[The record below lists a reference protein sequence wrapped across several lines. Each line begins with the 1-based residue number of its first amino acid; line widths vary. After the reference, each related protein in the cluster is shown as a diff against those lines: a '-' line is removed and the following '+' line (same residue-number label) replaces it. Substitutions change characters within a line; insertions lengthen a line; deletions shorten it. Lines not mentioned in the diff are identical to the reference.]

1 MTDNISISFVGQ
13 RAGGGARVYAL
24 TPDGVE
30 RLESRRRHGSA
41 RLDWQGPL
49 LHWRGPDASAME
61 LSHVVLARVAGQLP
75 SRTITALFVEDV
87 LLKLPKRGFA
97 LESAEVEAWI
107 NFMTV
112 PTDWAALDTE
122 SGAAR

>member
-1 MTDNISISFVGQ
+1 MTESVAISFVGR
-13 RAGGGARVYAL
+13 RAGGRARVYAL
-24 TPDGVE
+24 TLDGVE
-30 RLESRRRHGSA
+30 RLESQRRHGSA

-49 LHWRGPDASAME
+49 LHWRGPDASGME

-87 LLKLPKRGFA
+87 LLRLPKRGFA
-97 LESAEVEAWI
+97 LESGEVEAWI
-107 NFMTV
+107 RFMTL